1 MEKRDYVLDFV
12 KRHSGKKIIN
22 YLPNKYNI
30 ALVGDDLA
38 TKMSDFC
45 EKYDKIEK
53 LKLLKNKEIERK
65 KPVVIDYLMAIS
77 DIDIEKNSFYFTL
90 KIRAKDAIN
99 KIMSLKNAE
108 YDAFI
113 FDNSIY

>member
-1 MEKRDYVLDFV
+1 MENREHVLDFV

-30 ALVGDDLA
+30 SLVGDDLV

-53 LKLLKNKEIERK
+53 LKLSKNDEIERK
-65 KPVVIDYLMAIS
+65 KPVVIDYLKYLLKIE
-77 DIDIEKNSFYFTL
+77 IDTNSFYFTL
-90 KIRAKDAIN
+90 KIRAIDAIN
-99 KIMSLKNAE
+99 KLTECDSEE
-108 YDAFI
+108 YAAFI

>member
-1 MEKRDYVLDFV
+1 MENREHVLDFV

-30 ALVGDDLA
+30 SLVGDDLV

-53 LKLLKNKEIERK
+53 LKLSKNKEIERK
-65 KPVVIDYLMAIS
+65 KPVVIEYLMSIS

-90 KIRAKDAIN
+90 KIRAIDAIN
-99 KIMSLKNAE
+99 KLTECDSVE